1 MAPSVGSEG
10 SERADMARVRPG
22 GLALLPWTR
31 QMLTVLW
38 AQIRLLLQVIYYSCM
53 SVFQMFRFE
62 VHVRITDE
70 TGQHIQHMS
79 AAANPSDSFL
89 FSTLF
94 EGDSGVMVGGS
105 GHISNFCSEMG
116 DPFAGSLRAED
127 LCCGLVDGLVSRT
140 SGKEDKMFGAQSS
153 WELGFSGDWN
163 VLGSCSGDPAEEEP
177 SSPWSSEEDQNP
189 FEFDN
194 EESQNLW
201 ESLSGSS
208 DPYNPLYFSACT
220 STRSS
225 QGRPAASRP
234 EDGGGGSSD
243 QVLAPGANQLVSR
256 SDSEISWGSSDGSTL
271 GEEAEQLLQLFSTSD
286 PYDPMCFT
294 ACPSTAPPPGPDAP
308 PPPPSEDEEEQL
320 WKSLSARQD
329 PYHPLNFQACLRS
342 GSAEPQKPTR
352 TRARTSRP
360 SLQER
365 ASHHRHPE
373 TTYGALD
380 PPQEGRRERPAAR
393 PRPQE
398 GNSRVRFSPV
408 VHVHVMR
415 SWTFARQAS
424 RKGNW
429 EEMARD
435 RDRFQRRIREAE
447 AQLGPCLSP
456 AHRRKQDRQVLPVF
470 DRQGLFVLPKHL
482 GTKARLHPSSMW
494 VLKSPCRSSVRE
506 GISGESMDREAD
518 HGGASGPGQPTW
530 TMVLR
535 GLQRRQGLL
544 HRVSRTLRLLFRTRR
559 RFDQE
564 QIPEGISAE

>member
-1 MAPSVGSEG
+1 MVLKHNLWFWIFPPHASPNCAP
-10 SERADMARVRPG
+10 
-22 GLALLPWTR
+22 
-31 QMLTVLW
+31 
-38 AQIRLLLQVIYYSCM
+38 
-53 SVFQMFRFE
+53 VFQMFRFE

-116 DPFAGSLRAED
+116 DPFAGRSTAEALLSSLRAED

-234 EDGGGGSSD
+234 EDGCGGSSD

-256 SDSEISWGSSDGSTL
+256 SDSEISWGSSDGSAV

-373 TTYGALD
+373 TTTVPWT
-380 PPQEGRRERPAAR
+380 PPRKADG
-393 PRPQE
+393 
-398 GNSRVRFSPV
+398 SD
-408 VHVHVMR
+408 
-415 SWTFARQAS
+415 RQP
-424 RKGNW
+424 G
-429 EEMARD
+429 
-435 RDRFQRRIREAE
+435 
-447 AQLGPCLSP
+447 P
-456 AHRRKQDRQVLPVF
+456 AHKKV
-470 DRQGLFVLPKHL
+470 
-482 GTKARLHPSSMW
+482 T
-494 VLKSPCRSSVRE
+494 
-506 GISGESMDREAD
+506 
-518 HGGASGPGQPTW
+518 PGYN
-530 TMVLR
+530 
-535 GLQRRQGLL
+535 
-544 HRVSRTLRLLFRTRR
+544 HRVLVQSCTRTRAVPSRTTKDAESGLV
-559 RFDQE
+559 
-564 QIPEGISAE
+564 ISPDSAVTWLPRM